1 MPQPVFED
9 EQYLRVRY
17 DRVPASQ
24 SALIATVLIHHPP
37 VNALSSRV
45 LEALARAFEHL
56 EHHEEVR
63 AVVLSAR
70 ATTSF
75 SAGADIRE
83 LLGGLNEPTEARA
96 LVAKAHALLA
106 GIEAMDKPVV
116 AAIDGPALGGGC
128 ELAMAC
134 HFRIGNAR
142 TRMGQPEINLFL
154 PPAFG
159 GTQRLPRLVEAAL
172 AEPLTSLPIALGW
185 LLCGRLIRADI
196 AKDGG
201 LLDEVVTGSTDVLS
215 RARLLAAQC
224 ARGTQNPVAETR
236 AFRRQQRAQW
246 DTPDALDWSEIEQ
259 DPYLQQCLAQ
269 ARHVGRGRVAETIV
283 ELVRTGLEEG
293 IETGLA
299 AEADAFTR
307 FVLDPEHGGKKGI
320 RLFLDKRSPA
330 LPLRR
335 RPQFSAAELKRL
347 EDEYW
352 LLPIGSPFI
361 PGVTPLPQMQYA
373 WSVVKNPATG
383 EPEHGPPKEQET
395 EIILE
400 VPRPKPNEALLY
412 VLASELNR
420 TDVSTITGLPSSVFD
435 LHDEDEHVTGSGG
448 LGLIAELGEAVQ
460 AEGRLQVGELVVI
473 YPGRRELLDP
483 RDGEE
488 PMMSRFIH
496 QGYETPDGTHQ
507 QFMLVQGPQCLPLP
521 AGVPLEAAGS
531 FLVAAGT
538 AYRGLINALE
548 IQPGKRVLVEDAG
561 CDADRWTVKLG
572 LTLGVKATSLTPN
585 EAHATAMRELGAGAI
600 NREAKGLA
608 DCFTPIPAD
617 PGHWGEWQTRGETW
631 LAAVRTANDR
641 TLVDYAVSHADAPG
655 FARSFQALAEGG
667 TLALQSTAENE
678 VMAFLGKPG
687 KADPADMLQRAGLR
701 PCETVVIYYG
711 MTGEEDD
718 DATGQKLLA
727 AAQAARARLAV
738 ITRTQAQR
746 ERVHALELGDALVGI
761 LSIEALEQRAPK
773 FLWGKTPQG
782 LPDSRTDSTNGKAAR
797 REFIQRTLSPLA
809 EALGQLLRQSNC
821 PSGAPDLI
829 IERARQDTLAL
840 STLLV
845 RPHTGRIVY
854 CEEMAQQRYSFY
866 ALSISK
872 DQRRILMPSARIVG
886 THLCSAAEAEAV
898 RRLIETGIIEVPAV
912 HLFDWRECPM
922 AHQAIWENRLAS
934 ATGGTDKAM
943 LNHALPGAGLK
954 NTDELA
960 VRWSSQKM
968 QRGR

>member
-24 SALIATVLIHHPP
+24 GALIATALIHHPP
-37 VNALSSRV
+37 VNTLSGRV

-70 ATTSF
+70 AAGSF

-83 LLGGLNEPTEARA
+83 LLTEINEPAEARA
-96 LVAKAHALLA
+96 LAAKAHALLA
-106 GIEAMDKPVV
+106 SIEAMDKPVI

-142 TRMGQPEINLFL
+142 TRLGQPEINLFL

-185 LLCGRLIRADI
+185 LLCGRPIRADI

-224 ARGTQNPVAETR
+224 ARGTQNPVAE
-236 AFRRQQRAQW
+236 AMGFRRQQRAQW
-246 DTPDALDWSEIEQ
+246 DTPETMDWPEIEQ

-269 ARHVGRGRVAETIV
+269 TRYAGRGQVAETIV

-293 IETGLA
+293 IEAGLA
-299 AEADAFTR
+299 AEVDAFTR

-335 RPQFSAAELKRL
+335 RPQFSAAELERL

-352 LLPIGSPFI
+352 LLPIGSPFV

-373 WSVVKNPATG
+373 WAVMKDPATG
-383 EPEHGPPKEQET
+383 EPDQGAPKEKEK
-395 EIILE
+395 EIVVE
-400 VPRPKPNEALLY
+400 VPQPKPNEALLY
-412 VLASELNR
+412 VLASELDR
-420 TDVSTITGLPSSVFD
+420 TDVSAITGLPSSVFE

-448 LGLIAELGEAVQ
+448 LGLVAELGEAVQ
-460 AEGRLQVGELVVI
+460 AEGRLQVGELVAI
-473 YPGRRELLDP
+473 HPGRRELLDP
-483 RDGEE
+483 RTGAE
-488 PMMSRFIH
+488 PMMSRFTH

-548 IQPGKRVLVEDAG
+548 IQPGKRMLVEDAG
-561 CDADRWTVKLG
+561 CDAGRWAVKLG
-572 LTLGVKATSLTPN
+572 LALGVEATGLAPN
-585 EAHATAMRELGAGAI
+585 EAHATAVRELGADAV
-600 NREAKGLA
+600 NRETESLA
-608 DCFTPIPAD
+608 DCFTQVPAD
-617 PGHWGEWQTRGETW
+617 PSRWSEWQAQGEAW
-631 LAAVRTANDR
+631 LAAVRTANGR
-641 TLVDYAVSHADAPG
+641 APVDYAVSYAGAPG

-667 TLALQSTAENE
+667 TLALQSAAADELMT
-678 VMAFLGKPG
+678 FLGKPG
-687 KADPADMLQRAGLR
+687 TADPADMLQRARLR
-701 PCETVVIYYG
+701 PGETVVIYYG

-718 DATGQKLLA
+718 DATGQNLLA
-727 AAQAARARLAV
+727 AAQAARARLAI

-746 ERVHALELGDALVGI
+746 DHVCALGLGDALIGA

-773 FLWGKTPQG
+773 FLWGEAPLE
-782 LPDSRTDSTNGKAAR
+782 LPDSHTDSAGCKAAR
-797 REFIQRTLSPLA
+797 RVFTERTVKPLA
-809 EALGQLLRQSNC
+809 GALGQLLRQSNG
-821 PSGAPDLI
+821 PAGGPDLI

-840 STLLV
+840 SALLV

-854 CEEMAQQRYSFY
+854 CEEMAQRRYSFY
-866 ALSISK
+866 ALSVSK
-872 DQRRILMPSARIVG
+872 GQRRILMPRARIVG
-886 THLCSAAEAEAV
+886 THLCNAAEAEAV
-898 RRLIETGIIEVPAV
+898 RRLIEMGIIEVPTV
-912 HLFDWRECPM
+912 HLFDWRECPT
-922 AHQAIWENRLAS
+922 AHQAIWESRLAS
-934 ATGGTDKAM
+934 ATGGADKAM
-943 LNHALPGAGLK
+943 LNHALPGTGLK
-954 NTDELA
+954 NADELA
-960 VRWSSQKM
+960 VRWGNQKV